1 MHRVAVLLLPPVVG
15 FDATIAPT
23 LFSSA
28 TDADG
33 NALYEVVTCGLT
45 AGPVAATSGFDI
57 VPSAGADALAVA
69 DTVVIPGTRYAPARI
84 DGVLSAEV
92 SAALALIRPGTRLVS
107 ICTGAFVLAAAGLLD
122 GRPATTHWKFAD
134 AMRRMH
140 PEVLVDENVLFVDD
154 GDILTSAGLA
164 AGIDLC
170 LHIIRRDH
178 GAQVAN
184 AVARYCVVP
193 PWREGGQAQFIDRHV
208 PTPDD
213 HSTATTREWALGH
226 LDDELTVQR
235 LARHAKMSART
246 FNRRFRE
253 ETGESPGAW
262 IRSRRVDRAREL
274 LESRDLPIDEV
285 ARLSGLGTGGNLRHH
300 LRRGMGMS
308 PSSYRKVYQGPN
320 PCRRRRAL
328 PTMARMAEPLI
339 VSIRGR
345 APEMHAESWVAP
357 NASLIGQVS
366 LAARASVWYG
376 ATLRAE
382 AEPIE
387 IGFGTNIQDGVTI
400 HVDPE
405 FPVKIG
411 AGVSV
416 GHNAVL
422 HGCEVEDDVLI
433 GMGAVILN
441 GARIG
446 KGSLIAASALVLAGR
461 RGAAAIARH
470 RCAGRCSARTQRRRD
485 RPQPLQRRVLPA
497 IDRFAPHRDRLTV
510 QVPFGRARVRTYGES
525 NANTGHRGHRL
536 CRLPAR
542 HRITVPGPRCRR
554 HVAQRRSAG
563 RLRLEW

>member
-1 MHRVAVLLLPPVVG
+1 MHRIAVLLLPPVVG

-23 LFSSA
+23 LFSTA
-28 TDADG
+28 TDDDG
-33 NALYEVVTCGLT
+33 NALYEVITCGLT

-69 DTVVIPGTRYAPARI
+69 DTVVIPGTRYPPARI

-107 ICTGAFVLAAAGLLD
+107 ICTGAFILAAAGLLD
-122 GRPATTHWKFAD
+122 GRRATTHWKFAD

-208 PTPDD
+208 PTPDH

-300 LRRGMGMS
+300 LRRGVGMS
-308 PSSYRKVYQGPN
+308 PSSYRKVYQG
-320 PCRRRRAL
+320 A
-328 PTMARMAEPLI
+328 
-339 VSIRGR
+339 
-345 APEMHAESWVAP
+345 
-357 NASLIGQVS
+357 
-366 LAARASVWYG
+366 
-376 ATLRAE
+376 
-382 AEPIE
+382 
-387 IGFGTNIQDGVTI
+387 
-400 HVDPE
+400 
-405 FPVKIG
+405 
-411 AGVSV
+411 
-416 GHNAVL
+416 
-422 HGCEVEDDVLI
+422 
-433 GMGAVILN
+433 
-441 GARIG
+441 
-446 KGSLIAASALVLAGR
+446 
-461 RGAAAIARH
+461 
-470 RCAGRCSARTQRRRD
+470 
-485 RPQPLQRRVLPA
+485 
-497 IDRFAPHRDRLTV
+497 
-510 QVPFGRARVRTYGES
+510 
-525 NANTGHRGHRL
+525 
-536 CRLPAR
+536 
-542 HRITVPGPRCRR
+542 
-554 HVAQRRSAG
+554 
-563 RLRLEW
+563 

>member
-45 AGPVAATSGFDI
+45 DGPVAATSGFDI
-57 VPSAGADALAVA
+57 VPSAGAEALAVA
-69 DTVVIPGTRYAPARI
+69 DTVVIPGTRYPPARI
-84 DGVLSAEV
+84 EGALSAEV

-107 ICTGAFVLAAAGLLD
+107 ICTGAFILAAAGLLD
-122 GRPATTHWKFAD
+122 GRPATTHWQFAD

-208 PTPDD
+208 PTQDH
-213 HSTATTREWALGH
+213 HSTATTREWALSH

-308 PSSYRKVYQGPN
+308 PSSYRKVYQG
-320 PCRRRRAL
+320 A
-328 PTMARMAEPLI
+328 
-339 VSIRGR
+339 
-345 APEMHAESWVAP
+345 
-357 NASLIGQVS
+357 
-366 LAARASVWYG
+366 
-376 ATLRAE
+376 
-382 AEPIE
+382 
-387 IGFGTNIQDGVTI
+387 
-400 HVDPE
+400 
-405 FPVKIG
+405 
-411 AGVSV
+411 
-416 GHNAVL
+416 
-422 HGCEVEDDVLI
+422 
-433 GMGAVILN
+433 
-441 GARIG
+441 
-446 KGSLIAASALVLAGR
+446 
-461 RGAAAIARH
+461 
-470 RCAGRCSARTQRRRD
+470 
-485 RPQPLQRRVLPA
+485 
-497 IDRFAPHRDRLTV
+497 
-510 QVPFGRARVRTYGES
+510 
-525 NANTGHRGHRL
+525 
-536 CRLPAR
+536 
-542 HRITVPGPRCRR
+542 
-554 HVAQRRSAG
+554 
-563 RLRLEW
+563 

>member
-28 TDADG
+28 SDADG

-45 AGPVAATSGFDI
+45 DGPVAATSGFDI

-69 DTVVIPGTRYAPARI
+69 DTVVIPGTRYPPARV

-107 ICTGAFVLAAAGLLD
+107 ICTGAFILAAAGLLD
-122 GRPATTHWKFAD
+122 GRPATTHWQFAD

-140 PEVLVDENVLFVDD
+140 PKVLVDENVLFVDD

-208 PTPDD
+208 PTPDH
-213 HSTATTREWALGH
+213 HSTASTREWALGH

-308 PSSYRKVYQGPN
+308 PSSYRKVYQG
-320 PCRRRRAL
+320 A
-328 PTMARMAEPLI
+328 
-339 VSIRGR
+339 
-345 APEMHAESWVAP
+345 
-357 NASLIGQVS
+357 
-366 LAARASVWYG
+366 
-376 ATLRAE
+376 
-382 AEPIE
+382 
-387 IGFGTNIQDGVTI
+387 
-400 HVDPE
+400 
-405 FPVKIG
+405 
-411 AGVSV
+411 
-416 GHNAVL
+416 
-422 HGCEVEDDVLI
+422 
-433 GMGAVILN
+433 
-441 GARIG
+441 
-446 KGSLIAASALVLAGR
+446 
-461 RGAAAIARH
+461 
-470 RCAGRCSARTQRRRD
+470 
-485 RPQPLQRRVLPA
+485 
-497 IDRFAPHRDRLTV
+497 
-510 QVPFGRARVRTYGES
+510 
-525 NANTGHRGHRL
+525 
-536 CRLPAR
+536 
-542 HRITVPGPRCRR
+542 
-554 HVAQRRSAG
+554 
-563 RLRLEW
+563 